1 MINILILKYKLNKK
15 GIGKMKKLIKVL
27 VGTLITGVLVF
38 NYIFPT
44 TVTTNEYGTYIELF
58 DGTGYMFEK

>member
-1 MINILILKYKLNKK
+1 
-15 GIGKMKKLIKVL
+15 MKKLIKVL

-58 DGTGYMFEK
+58 DGTGYFFER